1 MTWPFTAEREGRFY
15 LEVGGSRSRVSAT
28 RSRSGARGRR
38 GKVHG
43 VLATFGHVEVD
54 DRSRL
59 GRADRQPPATG
70 QEVLAWRLLMAVGV
84 VYLVAQVA
92 LFSSSRPPG
101 WDESVYLSQVMPG
114 VDAMVFLASRARGI
128 TLLIAPVTVLG
139 GSVEQ
144 VRLFLMVVSA
154 IAMTISFRVWI
165 PLIGLAA
172 PVAAVMFSFTW
183 LALLNGSEVMPNLWA
198 AILGLATTGLVARR
212 LEGGKASHV
221 VLAAAALAA
230 MALTRPTEAAV
241 LTSAIG
247 LYVVIFRRSRWR
259 LLGSLGIGLALGW
272 LPWFVE
278 MSIRFGGPV
287 HALDEAAVAGHVT
300 TTLTRSV
307 FVHLAA
313 SDGRPPGGD
322 IPLGGVIWWGLLV
335 TLTIVA
341 IVKARRDERTAAILG
356 GVSSLA
362 LAFEYFLFVSG
373 TAPRFMLPV
382 YALVSV
388 PAAIGVVWML
398 RGSTMR
404 RTTGV
409 IAILTLL
416 PWTIWQG
423 VVADRFQSRREIS
436 TYAFQTLG
444 LTIRDLAADRQC
456 SVISPHGWPTIA
468 FTSGCHGSRL
478 LRSVPSAP
486 ELAELRTHGREVFV
500 ILKKPAP
507 RRSSLGGLTPV
518 PARGP
523 NQTWLIYH
531 VPPA

>member
-1 MTWPFTAEREGRFY
+1 MRRRSEEAARPEDR
-15 LEVGGSRSRVSAT
+15 RSR
-28 RSRSGARGRR
+28 
-38 GKVHG
+38 
-43 VLATFGHVEVD
+43 E
-54 DRSRL
+54 
-59 GRADRQPPATG
+59 
-70 QEVLAWRLLMAVGV
+70 EVLAWRLLMAVGV

-114 VDAMVFLASRARGI
+114 RDLAFDAWRARGI

-287 HALDEAAVAGHVT
+287 HALDEAAVEHFANA
-300 TTLTRSV
+300 SV
-307 FVHLAA
+307 SHNLFIHLAA
-313 SDGRPPGGD
+313 TGGD
-322 IPLGGVIWWGLLV
+322 LTADRAPAGGVIWWGLLA

-341 IVKARRDERTAAILG
+341 IVKAGSRERRASIICSLG
-356 GVSSLA
+356 ALA
-362 LAFEYFLFVSG
+362 LAVEYVVFVS
-373 TAPRFMLPV
+373 AISPRFLIPT
-382 YALVSV
+382 YALASV
-388 PAAIGVVWML
+388 PPAIGTVSLLHATTL
-398 RGSTMR
+398 RRFAGAAVLLILLPWASWQGMVGHDVQER
-404 RTTGV
+404 RTTV
-409 IAILTLL
+409 IIGFRDVGSV
-416 PWTIWQG
+416 I
-423 VVADRFQSRREIS
+423 REI
-436 TYAFQTLG
+436 AGGRPCL
-444 LTIRDLAADRQC
+444 LT
-456 SVISPHGWPTIA
+456 SPHGHTQVLIYAGCDEA
-468 FTSGCHGSRL
+468 FL

>member
-1 MTWPFTAEREGRFY
+1 MRRRSEEAARPEDR
-15 LEVGGSRSRVSAT
+15 RSR
-28 RSRSGARGRR
+28 
-38 GKVHG
+38 
-43 VLATFGHVEVD
+43 E
-54 DRSRL
+54 
-59 GRADRQPPATG
+59 
-70 QEVLAWRLLMAVGV
+70 EVLAWRLLMAVGV

-114 VDAMVFLASRARGI
+114 RDLAFDAWRARGI

-287 HALDEAAVAGHVT
+287 HALDEAAVEHFANA
-300 TTLTRSV
+300 SV
-307 FVHLAA
+307 SHNLFIHLAA
-313 SDGRPPGGD
+313 TGGD
-322 IPLGGVIWWGLLV
+322 LTADRAPAGGVIWWGLLA

-341 IVKARRDERTAAILG
+341 IVKAGSRERRASIICSLGALALAVEYVVFVSTLSAPRFLLPAYALASVPTAMGAMLLLRAGTRPGARVLVERTAGAS
-356 GVSSLA
+356 VLA
-362 LAFEYFLFVSG
+362 L
-373 TAPRFMLPV
+373 
-382 YALVSV
+382 
-388 PAAIGVVWML
+388 
-398 RGSTMR
+398 
-404 RTTGV
+404 
-409 IAILTLL
+409 LL
-416 PWTIWQG
+416 PWAIWQG
-423 VVADRFQSRREIS
+423 SAALDYERLRMVS
-436 TYAFQTLG
+436 TVPIRDVG
-444 LTIRDLAADRQC
+444 LTIRRLAGPAPC
-456 SVISPHGWPTIA
+456 FFFSPHGHPMIEFA
-468 FTSGCHGSRL
+468 SGCRGADLPRP
-478 LRSVPSAP
+478 RGPTAAEMT
-486 ELAELRTHGREVFV
+486 ELGRDGEDIFV
-500 ILKKPAP
+500 ILKAPAP
-507 RRSSLGGLTPV
+507 RGSPLTGLTPV
-518 PARGP
+518 RARGP
-523 NQTWLIYH
+523 SRTWFIYH
-531 VPPA
+531 IRSA